1 MRGRLEEQLSRFSR
15 IGNACFS
22 DCHTHPRR
30 LNGDVHTKQ
39 ELRMR
44 SVEGEGGLCALA
56 AYYQAL
62 YHTFLS
68 RFVVMPMTLMTPI
81 EEPTNQLTDR
91 LTDRPTNQ
99 PTYQLTYQPT
109 NIHKVTFQVPIERGD
124 LSKYEKSPLGV
135 DRRGRK

>member
-1 MRGRLEEQLSRFSR
+1 
-15 IGNACFS
+15 
-22 DCHTHPRR
+22 
-30 LNGDVHTKQ
+30 
-39 ELRMR
+39 MR

-68 RFVVMPMTLMTPI
+68 RLVVIPVTLMTPI
-81 EEPTNQLTDR
+81 EEPTNQ
-91 LTDRPTNQ
+91 P
-99 PTYQLTYQPT
+99 TYQPT
-109 NIHKVTFQVPIERGD
+109 NIPKVTFQVPIERGD